1 MGSEGPESERCGP
14 SGAWWVTPGEKRPS
28 RSYETVRSKRNC
40 SASRAFAPFCG
51 SLSALYW
58 SYRAY
63 PSSIPG
69 TRKQQEDEK
78 EACIREEKR
87 HAEEKMGNV

>member
-1 MGSEGPESERCGP
+1 MGSEGPESEHCGP
-14 SGAWWVTPGEKRPS
+14 SGARWVTPGEERPS
-28 RSYETVRSKRNC
+28 RSYEMGKSERNR
-40 SASRAFAPFCG
+40 SASRAFALFCG

-69 TRKQQEDEK
+69 TRKQEEDEK

-87 HAEEKMGNV
+87 HAEEKI